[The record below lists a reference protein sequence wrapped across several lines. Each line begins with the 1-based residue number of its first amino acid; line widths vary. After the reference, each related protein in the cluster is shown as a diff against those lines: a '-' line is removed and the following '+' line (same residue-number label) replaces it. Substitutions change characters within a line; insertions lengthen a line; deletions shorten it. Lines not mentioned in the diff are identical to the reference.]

1 MNKWSVFFKER
12 APVASY
18 IIMCLGPTLSS
29 IYLNQK
35 NFDLKILFSFFGL
48 FIFFNVLR
56 MMDEYKDY
64 HKDVIAHPT
73 RPLPR
78 GLIDLKEFKIGINLG
93 LIIML
98 VFNLSLFF
106 VGLKLSF
113 FLYSLVV
120 IHLWLMYKEFYI
132 GDWLN
137 QYPIIYA
144 ITHQLILISLML
156 FSLSTIRNQS
166 LAFHTIDWVFSLSVL
181 FSFFTYEVCRK
192 LDPNAHELLKTYRHI
207 YGLGG
212 VLLIV
217 SVLLSLH
224 FLTLVYFYQKNLIQ
238 IILEALLILI
248 FSLLVFLKF
257 NKIKF
262 KIVEGVA
269 TLNLIIFLYSGII
282 YAITNY

>member
-120 IHLWLMYKEFYI
+120 IHLWFMYKEFYI

-137 QYPIIYA
+137 QYPIFYA

-166 LAFHTIDWVFSLSVL
+166 QAFHTIDWVFSLSVL

>member
-120 IHLWLMYKEFYI
+120 IHLWFMYKEFYI

-137 QYPIIYA
+137 QYPIFYA

-166 LAFHTIDWVFSLSVL
+166 QAFHTIDWVFSLSVL

-238 IILEALLILI
+238 IILEALLFLI